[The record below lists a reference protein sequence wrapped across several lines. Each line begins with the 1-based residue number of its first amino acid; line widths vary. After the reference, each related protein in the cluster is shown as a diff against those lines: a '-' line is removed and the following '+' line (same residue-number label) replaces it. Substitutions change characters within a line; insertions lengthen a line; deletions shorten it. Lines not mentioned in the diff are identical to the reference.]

1 MSDLVLDA
9 SLALQW
15 FLVDEADRKYSLSV
29 LSSLSEKQ
37 AVVPLLWFYEVGNG
51 LLMAYRRKRIAQDQM
66 DGFLTRLKNLPIQAA
81 PQAPMDVLD
90 LPALAQTH
98 SLTNYDAAYLRLHC
112 GSACPSQRPMPLSA
126 GPPPQQPCQFS
137 SPFVYCRS
145 VAHPCGFCISA
156 QPAALAGCVFC
167 TPVVSTGASRM
178 TFRDRSAGML
188 SFSCRGSSAFTF
200 QLSTVDC

>member
-1 MSDLVLDA
+1 VSDLVLDA

-51 LLMAYRRKRIAQDQM
+51 LLMAYRRKRIAQDQI
-66 DGFLTRLKNLPIQAA
+66 DGFLTRLKNLPIQVA

-98 SLTNYDAAYLRLHC
+98 SLTNYDAACLSLALRL
-112 GSACPSQRPMPLSA
+112 GLPLA
-126 GPPPQQPCQFS
+126 TTD
-137 SPFVYCRS
+137 
-145 VAHPCGFCISA
+145 
-156 QPAALAGCVFC
+156 AALRRAATAAAVPIF
-167 TPVVSTGASRM
+167 
-178 TFRDRSAGML
+178 
-188 SFSCRGSSAFTF
+188 
-200 QLSTVDC
+200 